1 MNIKDIYNKL
11 HTDFKYEKR
20 ENQIKMSEFIDEG
33 LFEKRQTLIEA
44 ETGSGKTL
52 AYLIPLI
59 LRSINNNVNVVIST
73 NTINLQEQ
81 ILKQELPL
89 IEKLL
94 GVKLNYTLIKGR
106 TNYVCRRKLD
116 EFYLKNSKNEE
127 LKNILED
134 IEISK
139 TGDRADIKNKDIFK
153 IWNEIKSE
161 KETTLSVKC
170 PYYDKCYYYNT
181 KKNDEF
187 NIFIVNHN
195 ILILDSILRAENDV
209 SLIPEY
215 DSVVID
221 EAHNLENIARVCY
234 TKEFSFRE
242 INKYLGQL
250 YNRNAKT
257 IDKSG
262 NMLRLLEK
270 LPRLKMFENQIISS
284 LDNIYDNTFI
294 IMKKLIKIYP
304 QIPSNGVRAD
314 KIYDLNVNDQI
325 SNIKSSVKFLDL
337 ILKEMW
343 KIIKDDIKASKD
355 KEVERSYQLIKNYF
369 KYIKDKI
376 AVLNS
381 FFAFDLKNNIY
392 WLNYSD
398 NVFITLNITPYN
410 ISKLFSS
417 GFISK
422 RLVLT
427 SATLTV
433 NGSFDYLENSLGL
446 EDVSSKIVES
456 TFNYKDNMNIYLPSD
471 ISLPDNFSF
480 KQEISDFIYN
490 YIVKN
495 EGKTF
500 VLFTSYTDLNY
511 VYDYI
516 LKKDHNLTVLRQGDY
531 ERSQLLEKFKK
542 LENTVLLGTDSF
554 WEGVDVKGEKLSS
567 VIISKIPF
575 QVPDNPIVKSISE
588 MLGNKSFTEY
598 QLPYATIKMKQG
610 VGRLIRDKDDR
621 GNIIILDKRMYS
633 KGYGKMIMKS
643 LPKGNIEILSLAEIL
658 LK

>member
-20 ENQIKMSEFIDEG
+20 KNQIEMSELIDEG
-33 LFEKRQTLIEA
+33 LFENNHTLIEA

-106 TNYVCRRKLD
+106 SNYVCRRKLD
-116 EFYLKNSKNEE
+116 EFYLKNNKNEE
-127 LKNILED
+127 LKKVLED

-181 KKNDEF
+181 KKNNEF

-195 ILILDSILRAENDV
+195 ILILDSILRAENDI

-221 EAHNLENIARVCY
+221 EAHNLENIARACY

-270 LPRLKMFENQIISS
+270 ISVSKETEDTIIST

-294 IMKKLIKIYP
+294 IMKKLIKMYP

-314 KIYDLNVNDQI
+314 KIYDLNVTDQM
-325 SNIKSSVKFLDL
+325 SNIKSSVKLLDFT
-337 ILKEMW
+337 LKEIGQ
-343 KIIKDDIKASKD
+343 IIKENKD
-355 KEVERSYQLIKNYF
+355 KEVERAYQLIKNYF

-376 AVLNS
+376 AILNS

-392 WLNYSD
+392 WLNYAD
-398 NVFITLNITPYN
+398 NVFLTLNITPYN
-410 ISKLFSS
+410 ISKLFSM

-433 NGSFDYLENSLGL
+433 NGSFKYLENSLGL
-446 EDVSSKIVES
+446 ENVSSKIIES
-456 TFNYKDNMNIYLPSD
+456 TFNYKDNMNIYIPSD

-480 KQEISDFIYN
+480 KQEMANFIYN
-490 YIVKN
+490 YIVKK
-495 EGKTF
+495 EGRSF
-500 VLFTSYTDLNY
+500 ILFTSYADLNY
-511 VYDYI
+511 VHDYI
-516 LKKDHNLTVLRQGDY
+516 SKKEHNLNILKQGDF
-531 ERSQLLEKFKK
+531 ERGQLLENFKK
-542 LENTVLLGTDSF
+542 LDNTVLLGTDSF
-554 WEGVDVKGEKLSS
+554 WEGVDVKGEKLSN

-575 QVPDNPIVKSISE
+575 QVPDDPIVKSISE
-588 MLGNKSFTEY
+588 MLGTKSFTEY

-610 VGRLIRDKDDR
+610 VGRLIRDKEDR
-621 GNIIILDKRMYS
+621 GNIVILDKRIYS

-643 LPKGNIEILSLAEIL
+643 LPKGNIEILSIAEIL

>member
-20 ENQIKMSEFIDEG
+20 KNQIEMSELIDEG
-33 LFEKRQTLIEA
+33 LFENNHTLIEA

-59 LRSINNNVNVVIST
+59 LRSINNNVNVVVST

-106 TNYVCRRKLD
+106 SNYVCRRKLD
-116 EFYLKNSKNEE
+116 EFYLKNNKNEE
-127 LKNILED
+127 LKKVLED

-139 TGDRADIKNKDIFK
+139 TGDRADIKNKNIFK

-181 KKNDEF
+181 KKNNEF

-195 ILILDSILRAENDV
+195 ILILDSILRAENDI

-221 EAHNLENIARVCY
+221 EAHNLENIARACY

-257 IDKSG
+257 VDKSG

-270 LPRLKMFENQIISS
+270 ISVSKETEDTIIST

-314 KIYDLNVNDQI
+314 KIYDLNVTDQM
-325 SNIKSSVKFLDL
+325 SNIKSSVKLLDFT
-337 ILKEMW
+337 LKEIGQ
-343 KIIKDDIKASKD
+343 IIKENKD
-355 KEVERSYQLIKNYF
+355 KEVERAYQLIKNYF

-376 AVLNS
+376 EILNS

-392 WLNYSD
+392 WLNYAD
-398 NVFITLNITPYN
+398 NVFLTLNITPYN
-410 ISKLFSS
+410 ISKLFSM

-433 NGSFDYLENSLGL
+433 NGSFKYLENSLGL
-446 EDVSSKIVES
+446 ENVSSKIIES
-456 TFNYKDNMNIYLPSD
+456 TFNYKDNMNIYIPSD

-480 KQEISDFIYN
+480 KQEMANFIYN
-490 YIVKN
+490 YIVKK
-495 EGKTF
+495 EGRSF
-500 VLFTSYTDLNY
+500 ILFTSYADLNY
-511 VYDYI
+511 VHDYI
-516 LKKDHNLTVLRQGDY
+516 SKKEHNLNILKQGDF
-531 ERSQLLEKFKK
+531 ERGQLLENFKK
-542 LENTVLLGTDSF
+542 LDNTVLLGTDSF
-554 WEGVDVKGEKLSS
+554 WEGVDVKGEKLSN

-575 QVPDNPIVKSISE
+575 QVPDDPIVKSISE
-588 MLGNKSFTEY
+588 MLGTKSFTEY

-610 VGRLIRDKDDR
+610 VGRLIRDKEDR
-621 GNIIILDKRMYS
+621 GNIVILDKRIYS

-643 LPKGNIEILSLAEIL
+643 LPKGNIEILSIAEIL

>member
-20 ENQIKMSEFIDEG
+20 KNQIEMSELIDEG
-33 LFEKRQTLIEA
+33 LFENNHTLIEA

-106 TNYVCRRKLD
+106 SNYVCRRKLD
-116 EFYLKNSKNEE
+116 EFYLKNNKNEE
-127 LKNILED
+127 LKKVLED

-139 TGDRADIKNKDIFK
+139 TGDRADIKNKNIFK

-181 KKNDEF
+181 KKNNEF

-195 ILILDSILRAENDV
+195 ILILDSILRAENDI

-221 EAHNLENIARVCY
+221 EAHNLENIARACY

-257 IDKSG
+257 VDKSG

-270 LPRLKMFENQIISS
+270 ISVSKETEDTIIST

-314 KIYDLNVNDQI
+314 KIYDLNVTDQM
-325 SNIKSSVKFLDL
+325 SNIKSSVKLLDFT
-337 ILKEMW
+337 LKEIGQ
-343 KIIKDDIKASKD
+343 IIKENKD
-355 KEVERSYQLIKNYF
+355 KEVERAYQLIKNYF

-376 AVLNS
+376 ELLNS

-392 WLNYSD
+392 WLNYAD
-398 NVFITLNITPYN
+398 NVFLTLNITPYN
-410 ISKLFSS
+410 ISKLFSM

-433 NGSFDYLENSLGL
+433 NGSFKYLENSLGL
-446 EDVSSKIVES
+446 ENVSSKIIES
-456 TFNYKDNMNIYLPSD
+456 TFNYKDNMNIYIPSD

-480 KQEISDFIYN
+480 KQEMANFIYN
-490 YIVKN
+490 YIVKK
-495 EGKTF
+495 EGRSF
-500 VLFTSYTDLNY
+500 ILFTSYADLNY
-511 VYDYI
+511 VHDYI
-516 LKKDHNLTVLRQGDY
+516 SKKEHNLNILKQGDF
-531 ERSQLLEKFKK
+531 ERGQLLENFKK
-542 LENTVLLGTDSF
+542 LDNTVLLGTDSF
-554 WEGVDVKGEKLSS
+554 WEGVDVKGEKLSN

-575 QVPDNPIVKSISE
+575 QVPDDPIVKSISE
-588 MLGNKSFTEY
+588 MLGTKSFTEY

-610 VGRLIRDKDDR
+610 VGRLIRDKEDR
-621 GNIIILDKRMYS
+621 GNIVILDKRIYS

-643 LPKGNIEILSLAEIL
+643 LPKGNIEILSIAEIL

>member
-20 ENQIKMSEFIDEG
+20 KNQIEMSELIDEG
-33 LFEKRQTLIEA
+33 LFENNHTLIEA

-106 TNYVCRRKLD
+106 SNYICRRKLD
-116 EFYLKNSKNEE
+116 EFYLKNNKNEE
-127 LKNILED
+127 LKSVLED

-139 TGDRADIKNKDIFK
+139 TGDRADIKNKNIFK

-181 KKNDEF
+181 KKNNEF

-195 ILILDSILRAENDV
+195 ILILDSILRAENDI

-221 EAHNLENIARVCY
+221 EAHNLENIARACY

-257 IDKSG
+257 VDKSG

-270 LPRLKMFENQIISS
+270 ISVSKETEDTIIST

-314 KIYDLNVNDQI
+314 KIYDLNVTDQI
-325 SNIKSSVKFLDL
+325 SSIKSSVKLLDFT
-337 ILKEMW
+337 LKEIEQ
-343 KIIKDDIKASKD
+343 IIKEDKD
-355 KEVERSYQLIKNYF
+355 KEIERAYQLIKNYF

-376 AVLNS
+376 AILNS

-392 WLNYSD
+392 WLNYAD
-398 NVFITLNITPYN
+398 NVFLTLNITPYN
-410 ISKLFSS
+410 ISKLFSM

-433 NGSFDYLENSLGL
+433 NGSFKYLENSLGL
-446 EDVSSKIVES
+446 ENVSSKIIES
-456 TFNYKDNMNIYLPSD
+456 TFNYKDNMNIYIPSD

-480 KQEISDFIYN
+480 KQEMANFIYN
-490 YIVKN
+490 YIVKK
-495 EGKTF
+495 EGRSF
-500 VLFTSYTDLNY
+500 ILFTSYADLNY
-511 VYDYI
+511 VHDYI
-516 LKKDHNLTVLRQGDY
+516 SKKEHNLNILKQGDF
-531 ERSQLLEKFKK
+531 ERGQLLENFKK
-542 LENTVLLGTDSF
+542 LDNTVLLGTDSF
-554 WEGVDVKGEKLSS
+554 WEGVDVKGEKLSN

-575 QVPDNPIVKSISE
+575 QVPDDPIVKSISE
-588 MLGNKSFTEY
+588 MLGTKSFTEY

-610 VGRLIRDKDDR
+610 VGRLIRDKEDR
-621 GNIIILDKRMYS
+621 GNIVILDKRIYS

-643 LPKGNIEILSLAEIL
+643 LPKGNVELEKI
-658 LK
+658 K

>member
-20 ENQIKMSEFIDEG
+20 KNQIEMSELIDEG
-33 LFEKRQTLIEA
+33 LFENNHTLIEA

-106 TNYVCRRKLD
+106 SNYVCRRKLD
-116 EFYLKNSKNEE
+116 EFYLKNNKNEE
-127 LKNILED
+127 LKKVLED

-181 KKNDEF
+181 KKNNEF

-195 ILILDSILRAENDV
+195 ILILDSILRAENDI

-221 EAHNLENIARVCY
+221 EAHNLENIARACY

-257 IDKSG
+257 VDKSG

-270 LPRLKMFENQIISS
+270 ISVSKETEDTIIST

-314 KIYDLNVNDQI
+314 KIYDLNVTDQM
-325 SNIKSSVKFLDL
+325 SNIKSSVKLLDFT
-337 ILKEMW
+337 LKEIGQ
-343 KIIKDDIKASKD
+343 IIKENKD
-355 KEVERSYQLIKNYF
+355 KEVERAYQLIKNYF

-376 AVLNS
+376 AILNS
-381 FFAFDLKNNIY
+381 FFAFDLKSNIY
-392 WLNYSD
+392 WLNYAD
-398 NVFITLNITPYN
+398 NVFLTLNITPYN
-410 ISKLFSS
+410 ISKLFSM

-433 NGSFDYLENSLGL
+433 NGSFKYLENSLGL
-446 EDVSSKIVES
+446 ENVSSKIIES
-456 TFNYKDNMNIYLPSD
+456 TFNYKDNMNIYIPSD

-480 KQEISDFIYN
+480 KQEMANFIYN
-490 YIVKN
+490 YIVKK
-495 EGKTF
+495 EGRSF
-500 VLFTSYTDLNY
+500 ILFTSYADLNY
-511 VYDYI
+511 VHDYI
-516 LKKDHNLTVLRQGDY
+516 SKKEHNLNILKQGDF
-531 ERSQLLEKFKK
+531 ERGQLLENFKK
-542 LENTVLLGTDSF
+542 LDNTVLLGTDSF
-554 WEGVDVKGEKLSS
+554 WEGVDVKGEKLSN

-575 QVPDNPIVKSISE
+575 QVPDDPIVKSISE
-588 MLGNKSFTEY
+588 MLGTKSFTEY

-610 VGRLIRDKDDR
+610 VGRLIRDKEDR
-621 GNIIILDKRMYS
+621 GNIVILDKRIYS

-643 LPKGNIEILSLAEIL
+643 LPKGNIEILSIAEIL

>member
-20 ENQIKMSEFIDEG
+20 KNQIEMSELIDEG
-33 LFEKRQTLIEA
+33 LFENNHTLIEA

-106 TNYVCRRKLD
+106 SNYVCRRKLD
-116 EFYLKNSKNEE
+116 EFYLKNNKNEE
-127 LKNILED
+127 LKKVLED

-181 KKNDEF
+181 KKNNEF

-195 ILILDSILRAENDV
+195 ILILDSILRAENDI

-221 EAHNLENIARVCY
+221 EAHNLENIARACY

-257 IDKSG
+257 VDKSG

-270 LPRLKMFENQIISS
+270 ISVSKETEDTIIST

-314 KIYDLNVNDQI
+314 KIYDLNVTDQM
-325 SNIKSSVKFLDL
+325 SNIKSSVKLLDFT
-337 ILKEMW
+337 LKEIGQ
-343 KIIKDDIKASKD
+343 IIKENKD
-355 KEVERSYQLIKNYF
+355 KEVERAYQLIKNYF

-376 AVLNS
+376 AILNS

-392 WLNYSD
+392 WLNYAD
-398 NVFITLNITPYN
+398 NVFLTLNITPYN
-410 ISKLFSS
+410 ISKLFSM

-433 NGSFDYLENSLGL
+433 NGSFKYLENSLGL
-446 EDVSSKIVES
+446 ENVSSKIIES
-456 TFNYKDNMNIYLPSD
+456 TFNYKDNMNIYIPSD

-480 KQEISDFIYN
+480 KQEMANFIYN
-490 YIVKN
+490 YIVKK
-495 EGKTF
+495 EGRSF
-500 VLFTSYTDLNY
+500 ILFTSYADLNY
-511 VYDYI
+511 VHDYI
-516 LKKDHNLTVLRQGDY
+516 SKKGHNLNILKQGDF
-531 ERSQLLEKFKK
+531 ERGQLLENFKK
-542 LENTVLLGTDSF
+542 LDNTVLLGTDSF
-554 WEGVDVKGEKLSS
+554 WEGVDVKGEKLSN

-575 QVPDNPIVKSISE
+575 QVPDDPIVKSISE
-588 MLGNKSFTEY
+588 MLGTKSFTEY

-610 VGRLIRDKDDR
+610 VGRLIRDKEDR
-621 GNIIILDKRMYS
+621 GNIVILDKRIYS

-643 LPKGNIEILSLAEIL
+643 LPKGNIEILSIAEIL